1 LLAREN
7 GGAQALG
14 RILLAAAPK
23 LMKLLA
29 VVGTAAMFLVGG
41 GILTHGLP
49 AVHHAFEHWS
59 AAAGM
64 AAPVAGLA
72 LDLVFGV
79 VCGAVALLAAKAF
92 SAARR
97 LAGAKSVA

>member
-1 LLAREN
+1 
-7 GGAQALG
+7 
-14 RILLAAAPK
+14 
-23 LMKLLA
+23 MKLLA

-49 AVHHAFEHWS
+49 AVHHAFQHWS

-97 LAGAKSVA
+97 LAGAKSAA